1 MLDKRFDTFDSRGFD
16 AVAHDTPRNV
26 ADLVRETSGIV
37 SETSHLL
44 DEIIRNL
51 TGYQG
56 DKEEPSP
63 EPSCLLDVAALT
75 RSTSADNIEKVN
87 QIIGILFK

>member
-1 MLDKRFDTFDSRGFD
+1 MLEKRFDTFDTRSCD
-16 AVAHDTPRNV
+16 AVAHDTPKNV
-26 ADLVRETSGIV
+26 ADLVREASGIV

-44 DEIIRNL
+44 DEILRNL

-56 DKEEPSP
+56 NKEEPSP
-63 EPSCLLDVAALT
+63 EPSCLLDAAALT
-75 RSTSADNIEKVN
+75 RSISAENLDKVN